1 VTLDELL
8 PALFPGGHDVG
19 VEEGIASGTGRL
31 PGAEVAVLGA
41 VGGAEVGLAEALRLA
56 AGLLR
61 VVHRHPGR
69 PLLFPVDT
77 RGQRMAR
84 REEMLGLN
92 GALAHLAECVE
103 LARQRGHRTLGL
115 VHGEAVSGG
124 VLPLGFM
131 ADEVHAVAGA
141 RPAVMNLPAMAR
153 VTKIPLLRLEELS
166 RSSPILRPGLESF
179 LATGAIASV
188 WEAPLSQALAAAL
201 ARPGG
206 KDLRMELGAW
216 RGGRTLARQVAARV
230 EGDGE

>member
-1 VTLDELL
+1 MNLDELL
-8 PALFPGGHDVG
+8 QGLFPSGHDVR
-19 VEEGIASGTGRL
+19 VEGAIASGTGRL
-31 PGAEVAVLGA
+31 PGLEVAVLGA
-41 VGGAEVGLAEALRLA
+41 VGGAEVGVAEALRLA
-56 AGLLR
+56 AGVLR
-61 VVHRHPGR
+61 VVRDHPGR

-131 ADEVHAVAGA
+131 ADEVHAVPGA
-141 RPAVMNLPAMAR
+141 RPAVMNLRAMAR
-153 VTKIPLLRLEELS
+153 VTKIPLPRLEELS
-166 RSSPILRPGLESF
+166 RASAVLTPGLESF
-179 LATGAIASV
+179 VATGAIASV
-188 WEAPLSQALAAAL
+188 WQAPLDAALAAAL

-206 KDLRMELGAW
+206 PDRRMALGAA
-216 RGGRTLARQVAARV
+216 RGGRTLAQRVAARV
-230 EGDGE
+230 EEEGT